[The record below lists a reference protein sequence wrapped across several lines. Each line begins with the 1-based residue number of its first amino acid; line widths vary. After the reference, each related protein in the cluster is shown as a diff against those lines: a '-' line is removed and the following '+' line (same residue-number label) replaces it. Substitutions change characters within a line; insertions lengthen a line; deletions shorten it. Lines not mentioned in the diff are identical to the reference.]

1 MIEPKPVSSTDRM
14 LMNQFATR
22 LTCKLAIKS
31 IALRTGQDEKASLA
45 QTKGKKAM
53 A

>member
-1 MIEPKPVSSTDRM
+1 M

-22 LTCKLAIKS
+22 LACKLAIKS

-45 QTKGKKAM
+45 QTEGKKAM